1 MSFFS
6 RDMTLD
12 QKIYFVALKILKVCF
27 VDKKV
32 NIVQSIVSFSTFTW
46 RLASLLFIE
55 FAKLM

>member
-1 MSFFS
+1 MFFFS

-32 NIVQSIVSFSTFTW
+32 NIVDYSFV
-46 RLASLLFIE
+46 
-55 FAKLM
+55 